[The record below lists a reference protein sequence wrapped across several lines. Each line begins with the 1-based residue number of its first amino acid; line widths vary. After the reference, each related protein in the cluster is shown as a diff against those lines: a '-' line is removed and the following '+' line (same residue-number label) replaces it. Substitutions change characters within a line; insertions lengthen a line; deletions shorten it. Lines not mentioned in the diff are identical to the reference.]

1 MDQQAALERFRQLP
15 PVQPRELIGLW
26 RGRGLPTGH
35 PLDGVLE
42 NLGWF
47 GKRFTPDMK
56 ADALL
61 FDGGERRLLAID
73 PAWVPLRMAL
83 RFSSFGRTQAARN
96 LFSYIGRRLRA
107 QGPVATV
114 KTVTYEGVSSAAMV
128 YDSKPI
134 TDHFRRIDETRILG
148 MMVIEGDAR
157 PYFFELEQ
165 VVDPAAA
172 TAGTAS

>member
-1 MDQQAALERFRQLP
+1 MDLQAALERFRQLP
-15 PVQPRELIGLW
+15 AVQPRELVGLW

-47 GKRFTPDMK
+47 GKRFTQDLK

-61 FDGGERRLLAID
+61 FQSGERRLVAID

-83 RFSSFGRTQAARN
+83 RFHAFGRTTAARN

-107 QGPVATV
+107 RGPVATV
-114 KTVTYEGVSSAAMV
+114 KTIAYDGVSSAAMV
-128 YDSKPI
+128 YDIKPI
-134 TDHFRRIDETRILG
+134 TDHFRRIDDKTVLG
-148 MMVIEGDAR
+148 MMIIEGDPR

-172 TAGTAS
+172 TA